1 MEAIKTLTEPQP
13 ATTIRRRNLDFL
25 GNEDSLSR
33 YLREIKEI
41 KTLSHAE
48 EKVLATRSQKG
59 DKKALHALVQ
69 ANLKFVVAVCRNYQY
84 QGLPLEDL
92 INEGNLG
99 LIRAAQRFD
108 STLDYKFIS
117 YAVWWIR
124 QAILA
129 ALADQSRVMSIA
141 PGRIGKIHRITKAS
155 SRLEQKLG
163 RPPTISEMAQELKI
177 PEDEIHECL
186 QLAAPSV
193 SLDASLPDEDDCRMS
208 DCLEDRHSDKPDR
221 SATRRLIRTSLTEL
235 LSGLDEREREVV
247 SLYYGLERPD
257 TLTLEEI
264 AQRFDLTRERVRQ
277 IKDKALERLRHPSR
291 IRKLVRF
298 QG

>member
-1 MEAIKTLTEPQP
+1 MGQSKATSERKEP
-13 ATTIRRRNLDFL
+13 AFRRKNLDFL
-25 GNEDSLSR
+25 GSEDALSS

-41 KTLSHAE
+41 KTLSHDE
-48 EKVLATRSQKG
+48 EKELAARVRQG
-59 DKKALHALVQ
+59 DKAALNNLVQ

-108 STLDYKFIS
+108 GSLEYKFIS

-141 PGRIGKIHRITKAS
+141 PGRIGRIHRISKAS
-155 SRLEQKLG
+155 SRMEQKLG
-163 RPPTISEMAQELKI
+163 RPPTLPELSAEIGLSEG
-177 PEDEIHECL
+177 EIHECM

-193 SLDASLPDEDDCRMS
+193 SLDAGQLEDDDCRMS
-208 DCLEDRHSDKPDR
+208 DCLEDRTTESPDR
-221 SATRRLIRTSLTEL
+221 TSTRLLMRTSLAEL
-235 LSGLDEREREVV
+235 LTTLEARERDVLTLYFGLGRPDALTLDEI
-247 SLYYGLERPD
+247 SK
-257 TLTLEEI
+257 
-264 AQRFDLTRERVRQ
+264 RFDLTRERVRQ

-291 IRKLVRF
+291 KRKLVRF
-298 QG
+298 RK